1 MFRQLVTV
9 YTSNNGTLLMPQF
22 FLFGNF
28 SAAALIR
35 VIYQDI
41 NSRYTEILPC
51 LMPLILYL
59 SIGPVELTILTLR
72 RMSKNSC
79 NSKVKRKL
87 LLTNVALLTS

>member
-1 MFRQLVTV
+1 
-9 YTSNNGTLLMPQF
+9 MPQF

-41 NSRYTEILPC
+41 NSRYTDILPC